1 MISAFAAEIHRRS
14 IRAMS
19 PPPLKEWSINA
30 EYENASRRAATG
42 VTVAPEVDALVR
54 LAITQ
59 KRLIQFSLQGHPRLA
74 EPHDYGIRGGVPQL
88 LAYQIG
94 GSSKSGKLPDWR
106 WVVLSEVS
114 DLRVFDDSFPG
125 GRCAVYG
132 KHNQWE
138 RLFLRVAAPDDSS
151 S

>member
-1 MISAFAAEIHRRS
+1 MISAFAAEIHARS

-19 PPPLKEWSINA
+19 PPPSKEWPINS
-30 EYENASRRAATG
+30 EYENASKQAA
-42 VTVAPEVDALVR
+42 TVAPEVDALVR
-54 LAITQ
+54 LAITR
-59 KRLIQFSLQGHPRLA
+59 KRLIKFSLQGHARLA

-114 DLRVFDDSFPG
+114 DLRVLDDSFPG
-125 GRCAVYG
+125 GRRAVYG

-138 RLFLRVAAPDDSS
+138 RLFLRVTAPDDSS